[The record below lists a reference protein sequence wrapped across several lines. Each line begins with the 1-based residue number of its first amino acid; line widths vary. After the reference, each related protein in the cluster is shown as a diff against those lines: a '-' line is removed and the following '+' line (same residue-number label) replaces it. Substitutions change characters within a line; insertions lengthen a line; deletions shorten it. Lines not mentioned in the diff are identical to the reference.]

1 MLKKLTDLAKS
12 EKGREFAEKATAKA
26 KQMANDP
33 ETREKIDA
41 AKKRFNDKVGGD
53 KSGGEAD
60 KTTTDG
66 SASDPTP
73 TSTTGAP
80 VSPEARGAA
89 EPPDSRPAEPPDSKA
104 AAAPPDGKAAA
115 APPDT
120 SGGGKAA

>member
-12 EKGREFAEKATAKA
+12 EKGKEFAEKATAKA

-33 ETREKIDA
+33 QTREKIDA

-53 KSGGEAD
+53 KPAGEAD
-60 KTTTDG
+60 KTATDG
-66 SASDPTP
+66 SASGPAP

-89 EPPDSRPAEPPDSKA
+89 EPPDSRPAEPPDSKPA
-104 AAAPPDGKAAA
+104 EPPDGKAAA
-115 APPDT
+115 EPPDT
-120 SGGGKAA
+120 GDGRKAA